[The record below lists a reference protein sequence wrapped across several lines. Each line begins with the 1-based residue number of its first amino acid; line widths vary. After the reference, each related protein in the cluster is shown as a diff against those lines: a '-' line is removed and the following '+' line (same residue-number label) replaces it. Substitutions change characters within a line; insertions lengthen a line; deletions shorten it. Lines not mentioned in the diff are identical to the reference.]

1 MQWQAPAII
10 LRWTWQRTTERAHTQ
25 VGVRSRSCDLP
36 KPQHTAHTQMF
47 YYVYTFI
54 YAALLAHTRTHAH
67 VLIAYNGLFPEFR
80 LVCMKYT
87 KHKHKFKLHIKISTI
102 YTIARNERKIRTGN
116 RQSVAPTTATTKAA
130 TAAATQSA
138 QNRRT
143 SSNSESQSNTSN
155 ILQFEIYFS
164 FWCHKILM
172 VKM

>member
-1 MQWQAPAII
+1 MQWQAPANI
-10 LRWTWQRTTERAHTQ
+10 LRWTCRERMRGT
-25 VGVRSRSCDLP
+25 GTLYLVRAICQSHS
-36 KPQHTAHTQMF
+36 THTQMF

-54 YAALLAHTRTHAH
+54 YATLLAHTHTHL
-67 VLIAYNGLFPEFR
+67 LIAYNGLFPEFR

-116 RQSVAPTTATTKAA
+116 RQSVAPTTTKAA
-130 TAAATQSA
+130 ATATQSA

-143 SSNSESQSNTSN
+143 SSSSDSNISN